1 MKNMSRPK
9 ASNDVFQAVADP
21 TRRAILDL
29 LLLGEQ
35 PVGGIASQ
43 FAVSLSAVS
52 QHIKILREVG
62 LVEVRHA
69 GRERFYR
76 LNAAPLQDVYAWASH
91 YETFWREKL
100 AALRRYLEE
109 NE

>member
-1 MKNMSRPK
+1 MSRSR
-9 ASNDVFQAVADP
+9 ATADVFQAVADP

-29 LLLGEQ
+29 LLFGEQ
-35 PVGGIASQ
+35 PVGSIASR

-52 QHIKILREVG
+52 QHIKVLREAG

-69 GRERFYR
+69 GRERMYR
-76 LNAAPLQDVYAWASH
+76 LNAVPLHDIYAWASH
-91 YETFWREKL
+91 YEAFWREKL
-100 AALRRYLEE
+100 GALERYLEE

>member
-1 MKNMSRPK
+1 MSRSR
-9 ASNDVFQAVADP
+9 AAADVFQAVADP

-35 PVGGIASQ
+35 PVGGIASR

-52 QHIKILREVG
+52 QHIRVLREAG

-69 GRERFYR
+69 GRERLYR

-91 YETFWREKL
+91 YEAFWREKL
-100 AALRRYLEE
+100 EALARYLEE
-109 NE
+109 TE

>member
-1 MKNMSRPK
+1 MSRSR
-9 ASNDVFQAVADP
+9 ASTDVFQAVADP

-35 PVGGIASQ
+35 PVGSIASR

-52 QHIKILREVG
+52 QHIKVLRDAG

-76 LNAAPLQDVYAWASH
+76 LNAAPLHDVYAWASH
-91 YETFWREKL
+91 YEAFRREKL
-100 AALRRYLEE
+100 ESLTRYLEK